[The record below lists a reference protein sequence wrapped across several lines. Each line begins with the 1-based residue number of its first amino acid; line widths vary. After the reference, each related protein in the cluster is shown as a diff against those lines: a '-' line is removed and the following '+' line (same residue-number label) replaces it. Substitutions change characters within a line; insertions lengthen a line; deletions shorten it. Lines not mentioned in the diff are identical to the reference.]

1 MGRKDSRRKK
11 AAVKR
16 NGFSKRPEGVEAG
29 GLSERVTA
37 RRARSENACTS
48 RAHRAREARVSR
60 GTANYYLI
68 ACITEYNNGPRLLKA
83 AATTPGINEPWRDIN
98 SGLNTAYKTQ

>member
-1 MGRKDSRRKK
+1 MLSQNVPR
-11 AAVKR
+11 
-16 NGFSKRPEGVEAG
+16 VEAG

-37 RRARSENACTS
+37 RRTS
-48 RAHRAREARVSR
+48 RAHRAREARADL

-68 ACITEYNNGPRLLKA
+68 ARITECSNNGPRPLKA

-98 SGLNTAYKTQ
+98 SGLNTAYKT

>member
-1 MGRKDSRRKK
+1 MVSQNVPR
-11 AAVKR
+11 
-16 NGFSKRPEGVEAG
+16 VEAG

-37 RRARSENACTS
+37 RRACSENACTS
-48 RAHRAREARVSR
+48 RAHRAREARVGLGR

-68 ACITEYNNGPRLLKA
+68 ARITEYNNGLRLLKA